1 MQLLVALMAL
11 LPSVVSAEEPVQL
24 AKWTFDTGYT
34 VEDNVYTPNSD
45 AYAESGS
52 KWFSAGAPVIVANES
67 VGSATDYTI
76 SGNSSRTWALCN
88 GWNNQVFRI
97 VNDTEANDID
107 DLTDPTKHKNYYEVT
122 FPTTGYKNITLGMA
136 CAYGNNAAATLTAV
150 TSVDGGV
157 TWSAGETY
165 TTLGNWWLYKT
176 DTLNIPAPNKEK
188 VIVRLIFGNGLSSNW
203 NLEHLVINGEPATS
217 FAETYKV
224 STTVTPD
231 GAGYVTSTPSL
242 PEYEAGTE
250 VTLSA
255 NANLGYAFAG
265 WYNTDNELLSTDPS
279 YVVTVNGDVNV
290 VALYEDAPLPEGTAV
305 TLADWN
311 FENSTDISATYF
323 STAAPQIA
331 PDSQMGSADNYLLTA
346 SSEGSYWQLCTGYN
360 NKVLRI
366 VNSTA
371 NNITDYT
378 DASQH
383 NVYYEVQFPTKGY
396 KDVTLDF
403 AVAYGGN
410 AEAGIEAVVST
421 DGGETWADAGTFT
434 TMGNWWLYKN
444 NKVTI
449 SANNKEKVI
458 VRLIAANEL
467 ASNWNLDYVKVNAV
481 VAAAPVSVS
490 DKNFTLK
497 WPLGQ
502 GTSDATAAVASKD
515 GVFSVAEM
523 SIGTLNVSTARSAG
537 ASKQTL
543 YKPTNNNSA
552 VNNDDALTF
561 VVKPKKGITF
571 QLDSLSF
578 EASRWGTGG
587 GKIDVEVETASGVV
601 TLASGI
607 LPDYGNGGL
616 FSALKYDVD
625 DVTVDSEGL
634 TVRIKVY
641 SLASTKEYGFGNI
654 VLYGDAEGTV
664 EPVPSYTLQVTSG
677 MSGAGKISTNPAG
690 AEFDEG
696 TLITAS
702 ATENFGYHFQ
712 GWADE
717 AGEIVSTDKTYSFEI
732 SENTSLTAQYVKAN
746 VYALNLTRSE
756 GVAENLVL
764 YQPVG
769 NYVDGIHYYEEGT
782 DVVLTAV
789 NNRIMTFTG
798 WDGDATGT
806 SQTCEVKMTGEKNV
820 TANFSAADYIVGWD
834 LYYDQPAKDRAADYK
849 ADSENAGMLSLRKA
863 DGTTNGWLTRGI
875 SNGFENGKSAARI
888 WKFLSEEWYWEI
900 SFSSKGYENLVI
912 SSCLGD
918 DYNTYSENNVEYS
931 IDGTNFTKIGTFNL
945 TARAWDGPREF
956 ALPED
961 ANDQDRVWIRWMP
974 NRESDLVGVTSDYDG
989 TSIAE
994 IFVLADQKEGAVKT
1008 PVLVSSTPA
1017 EGSTDASANGS
1028 IILNFDAK
1036 VKAGT
1041 GNAILN
1047 GEEIAPV
1054 IAGKSAVFKYAG
1066 LDYATQY
1073 TFQMPKGV
1081 LVSRSGEE
1089 LEEVSITFTTMERQQ
1104 PEKRV
1109 FDAIVA
1115 QDGSGDYTT
1124 VQDAIDAA
1132 PAGRGKP
1139 WLIFI
1144 KNGQYKEHVDVPATK
1159 PYLHFI
1165 GQSRDGV
1172 VIKDDRLSGGDN
1184 AVHVSI
1190 GATVVVNADNTFF
1203 ESLTMENIYGHEK
1216 QDGPQALALN
1226 TGGDRICL
1234 NNVAL
1239 LSYQDTWITT
1249 STQKNRHYIKNS
1261 LIEGAVDFIYN
1272 GGDVYLD
1279 GDTLDINRP
1288 SGGFIV
1294 APNHTADTK
1303 WGYVFQNNVIR
1314 PHAGV
1319 NVTDVWL
1326 GRPWHNAPK
1335 TVFINTQTFVNIPAK
1350 GWYNTMGGLPALW
1363 ADYNTVDANGNP
1375 VDLSQ
1380 REDTYYYTQYYK
1392 MVDGE
1397 KVIATSRPE
1406 DSDMPNWTEEKVY
1419 GTAKNYLT
1427 DEEAAQY
1434 TIKNVMGGDDNWQ
1447 PDLLCEA
1454 TEAPAPVFND
1464 NTISWDEVPYAICYV
1479 VTRGDEVVAITT
1491 ETSVDVNAVVS
1502 AKGSAALGANDS
1514 EEPYKVQSVNEQ
1526 GGLSKFGIAT
1536 DATAL
1541 NAVSAAKGAKSNVYY
1556 NIAGQRVNS
1565 SFKGMVISDGKKYMK

>member
-1 MQLLVALMAL
+1 MQQKTLLMQLLVALMAL
-11 LPSVVSAEEPVQL
+11 LPSAVSADDAVQL

-34 VEDNVYTPNSD
+34 VEANVYTPNSD
-45 AYAESGS
+45 DWAAIG
-52 KWFSAGAPVIVANES
+52 WNGFGTLPTILPNECE
-67 VGSATDYTI
+67 GTQTDYYVSAKGTRFWGI
-76 SGNSSRTWALCN
+76 Q
-88 GWNNQVFRI
+88 NN
-97 VNDTEANDID
+97 
-107 DLTDPTKHKNYYEVT
+107 
-122 FPTTGYKNITLGMA
+122 
-136 CAYGNNAAATLTAV
+136 
-150 TSVDGGV
+150 
-157 TWSAGETY
+157 
-165 TTLGNWWLYKT
+165 
-176 DTLNIPAPNKEK
+176 
-188 VIVRLIFGNGLSSNW
+188 
-203 NLEHLVINGEPATS
+203 
-217 FAETYKV
+217 
-224 STTVTPD
+224 
-231 GAGYVTSTPSL
+231 
-242 PEYEAGTE
+242 
-250 VTLSA
+250 
-255 NANLGYAFAG
+255 
-265 WYNTDNELLSTDPS
+265 
-279 YVVTVNGDVNV
+279 NGDRILS
-290 VALYEDAPLPEGTAV
+290 LYQDMDP
-305 TLADWN
+305 
-311 FENSTDISATYF
+311 
-323 STAAPQIA
+323 
-331 PDSQMGSADNYLLTA
+331 
-346 SSEGSYWQLCTGYN
+346 
-360 NKVLRI
+360 
-366 VNSTA
+366 
-371 NNITDYT
+371 NNISDYT
-378 DASQH
+378 DATQH
-383 NVYYEVQFPTKGY
+383 NQYFEVGFPTKGY
-396 KDVTLDF
+396 KNVHFIFSYTCGDNKVRAL
-403 AVAYGGN
+403 
-410 AEAGIEAVVST
+410 EAVVST
-421 DGGETWADAGTFT
+421 DGGQTWSDAGAYESGT
-434 TMGNWWLYKN
+434 NWWIYKTN
-444 NKVTI
+444 DMAL
-449 SANNKEKVI
+449 SANDKDQVI
-458 VRLIAANEL
+458 VRLIAPNDETAQWRMNDISITAEKAEGPVAVNEKGVTATWEL
-467 ASNWNLDYVKVNAV
+467 KSTTVETNATTSV
-481 VAAAPVSVS
+481 DGLFSVAALSWGEKIEPMGLRTDGDITRQQFQPTETAQAGDDNAAIV
-490 DKNFTLK
+490 FTLK
-497 WPLGQ
+497 PKKSLSFAPKSLSFNASRV
-502 GTSDATAAVASKD
+502 GTNGGKFDVVVISGNEELK
-515 GVFSVAEM
+515 VAEGVTPQLAKESPFVSNHTFDLSGM
-523 SIGTLNVSTARSAG
+523 SAT
-537 ASKQTL
+537 
-543 YKPTNNNSA
+543 
-552 VNNDDALTF
+552 DDALT
-561 VVKPKKGITF
+561 VKI
-571 QLDSLSF
+571 
-578 EASRWGTGG
+578 
-587 GKIDVEVETASGVV
+587 
-601 TLASGI
+601 
-607 LPDYGNGGL
+607 Y
-616 FSALKYDVD
+616 
-625 DVTVDSEGL
+625 
-634 TVRIKVY
+634 VY
-641 SLASTKEYGFGNI
+641 SLANNKQYAFSDVVIT
-654 VLYGDAEGTV
+654 GDVEGTL
-664 EPVPSYTLQVTSG
+664 EPVPTYTLSVTSAV
-677 MSGAGKISTNPAG
+677 SGAGKVSTTPAG

-696 TLITAS
+696 TIITAS

-712 GWADE
+712 GWANE
-717 AGEIVSTDKTYSFEI
+717 VGEIVSTDKNYTFEI

-756 GVAENLVL
+756 GVAENLVQ

-863 DGTTNGWLTRGI
+863 DGTTNGWLTRGS
-875 SNGFENGKSAARI
+875 SNGQENGKYAARI
-888 WKFLSEEWYWEI
+888 WKFLSEEWYFEI

-931 IDGTNFTKIGTFNL
+931 IDGTNFTKIGTFNPP
-945 TARAWDGPREF
+945 ARAWDGPKEF

-974 NRESDLVGVTSDYDG
+974 NRESDLIGVTSDYDG

-1041 GNAILN
+1041 AKAILN
-1047 GEEIAPV
+1047 GEEITPV

-1089 LEEVSITFTTMERQQ
+1089 VEAVSITFTTMERQQ

-1159 PYLHFI
+1159 PYLHLI

-1184 AVHVSI
+1184 AVHVSV
-1190 GATVVVNADNTFF
+1190 GATVVVNASNTFF

-1216 QDGPQALALN
+1216 QNGPQALALN
-1226 TGGDRICL
+1226 TGGDRIAL

-1249 STQKNRHYIKNS
+1249 STSNNRHYIKNS

-1272 GGDVYLD
+1272 SGNVYLD
-1279 GDTLDINRP
+1279 GDTLEINRP
-1288 SGGFIV
+1288 SGGYIV
-1294 APNHTADTK
+1294 APSHGADVK
-1303 WGYVFQNNVIR
+1303 WGYVFQNNVLR
-1314 PHAGV
+1314 AHPGV
-1319 NVTDVWL
+1319 NVTDIWL
-1326 GRPWHNAPK
+1326 GRPWHNQPK
-1335 TVFINTQTFVNIPAK
+1335 TVFINLQTFINIPAK
-1350 GWYNTMGGLPALW
+1350 GWYETMGGLPVLW

-1397 KVIATSRPE
+1397 KVIATSRP
-1406 DSDMPNWTEEKVY
+1406 DASDMPNWTEEKVY

-1491 ETSVDVNAVVS
+1491 ETSVDVNAVVC

-1541 NAVSAAKGAKSNVYY
+1541 NAVSAAKGAKSDVYY

>member
-34 VEDNVYTPNSD
+34 VADNVYTPNSD
-45 AYAESGS
+45 DWAAIG
-52 KWFSAGAPVIVANES
+52 WNGFGTLPTILPNEYE
-67 VGSATDYTI
+67 GTQTDYYVSAKGTRFWGI
-76 SGNSSRTWALCN
+76 Q
-88 GWNNQVFRI
+88 NN
-97 VNDTEANDID
+97 
-107 DLTDPTKHKNYYEVT
+107 
-122 FPTTGYKNITLGMA
+122 
-136 CAYGNNAAATLTAV
+136 
-150 TSVDGGV
+150 
-157 TWSAGETY
+157 
-165 TTLGNWWLYKT
+165 
-176 DTLNIPAPNKEK
+176 
-188 VIVRLIFGNGLSSNW
+188 
-203 NLEHLVINGEPATS
+203 
-217 FAETYKV
+217 
-224 STTVTPD
+224 
-231 GAGYVTSTPSL
+231 
-242 PEYEAGTE
+242 
-250 VTLSA
+250 
-255 NANLGYAFAG
+255 
-265 WYNTDNELLSTDPS
+265 
-279 YVVTVNGDVNV
+279 NGDRILS
-290 VALYEDAPLPEGTAV
+290 LYQDMDP
-305 TLADWN
+305 
-311 FENSTDISATYF
+311 
-323 STAAPQIA
+323 
-331 PDSQMGSADNYLLTA
+331 
-346 SSEGSYWQLCTGYN
+346 
-360 NKVLRI
+360 
-366 VNSTA
+366 
-371 NNITDYT
+371 NNISDYT
-378 DASQH
+378 DATQH
-383 NVYYEVQFPTKGY
+383 NQYFEIGFPTKGY
-396 KDVTLDF
+396 KNVHFTFSFTCGDNKERAL
-403 AVAYGGN
+403 
-410 AEAGIEAVVST
+410 EAVVST
-421 DGGETWADAGTFT
+421 DGGRTWSDAGAYS
-434 TMGNWWLYKN
+434 GAANWWIYKTN
-444 NKVTI
+444 DVTL
-449 SANNKEKVI
+449 SANDKDQVI
-458 VRLIAANEL
+458 VRLIAPNDETAQ
-467 ASNWNLDYVKVNAV
+467 WRVNDISITADK
-481 VAAAPVSVS
+481 AAAPISVS

-607 LPDYGNGGL
+607 LPDYGNSGL
-616 FSALKYDVD
+616 FSTLKYDVD
-625 DVTVDSEGL
+625 DVTVGNEGL

-664 EPVPSYTLQVTSG
+664 EAVPSYTLQVTSG

-732 SENTSLTAQYVKAN
+732 SENTSLTAQYTKAN

-820 TANFSAADYIVGWD
+820 TANFSATDYIVGWD

-1089 LEEVSITFTTMERQQ
+1089 LEGVNITFTTMERQQ

-1109 FDAIVA
+1109 YDAIVA

-1132 PAGRGKP
+1132 PEGRGKP

-1144 KNGQYKEHVDVPATK
+1144 KNGQYKEHVDIPVKKT
-1159 PYLHFI
+1159 YLHLI

-1172 VIKDDRLSGGDN
+1172 VIKDDRLCGGDN
-1184 AVHVSI
+1184 AVHVSV
-1190 GATVVVNADNTFF
+1190 GATVVVNASNTFI

-1216 QDGPQALALN
+1216 QNGPQALALN
-1226 TGGDRICL
+1226 TGGDRIAL

-1249 STQKNRHYIKNS
+1249 STSNNRHYIKNS

-1272 GGDVYLD
+1272 SGNVYLD
-1279 GDTLDINRP
+1279 GDTLEINRP
-1288 SGGFIV
+1288 SGGYIV
-1294 APNHTADTK
+1294 APSHGADVK
-1303 WGYVFQNNVIR
+1303 WGYVFQNNVLR
-1314 PHAGV
+1314 AHPGV
-1319 NVTDVWL
+1319 NVTDIWL
-1326 GRPWHNAPK
+1326 GRPWHNQPK
-1335 TVFINTQTFVNIPAK
+1335 TVFINLQTFINIPAK
-1350 GWYNTMGGLPALW
+1350 GWYNTMGGLPVLW

-1397 KVIATSRPE
+1397 KVIATSRP
-1406 DSDMPNWTEEKVY
+1406 DASDMPNWTEEKVY

-1565 SFKGMVISDGKKYMK
+1565 SFKGMVISDGKKYVK

>member
-1 MQLLVALMAL
+1 MQTKSYLTRLLVALMTL
-11 LPSVVSAEEPVQL
+11 LPLAVSADETVQL

-34 VEDNVYTPNSD
+34 VADNVYTPNSD
-45 AYAESGS
+45 DWAAIG
-52 KWFSAGAPVIVANES
+52 WNGFGTLPTILPNEYE
-67 VGSATDYTI
+67 GTQTDYYVSAKGTRFWGI
-76 SGNSSRTWALCN
+76 Q
-88 GWNNQVFRI
+88 NN
-97 VNDTEANDID
+97 
-107 DLTDPTKHKNYYEVT
+107 
-122 FPTTGYKNITLGMA
+122 
-136 CAYGNNAAATLTAV
+136 
-150 TSVDGGV
+150 
-157 TWSAGETY
+157 
-165 TTLGNWWLYKT
+165 
-176 DTLNIPAPNKEK
+176 
-188 VIVRLIFGNGLSSNW
+188 
-203 NLEHLVINGEPATS
+203 
-217 FAETYKV
+217 
-224 STTVTPD
+224 
-231 GAGYVTSTPSL
+231 
-242 PEYEAGTE
+242 
-250 VTLSA
+250 
-255 NANLGYAFAG
+255 
-265 WYNTDNELLSTDPS
+265 
-279 YVVTVNGDVNV
+279 NGDRILS
-290 VALYEDAPLPEGTAV
+290 LYQDMDP
-305 TLADWN
+305 
-311 FENSTDISATYF
+311 
-323 STAAPQIA
+323 
-331 PDSQMGSADNYLLTA
+331 
-346 SSEGSYWQLCTGYN
+346 
-360 NKVLRI
+360 
-366 VNSTA
+366 
-371 NNITDYT
+371 NNISDYT
-378 DASQH
+378 DATQH
-383 NVYYEVQFPTKGY
+383 NQYFEIGFPTKGY
-396 KDVTLDF
+396 KNVHFTFSFTCGDNKERAL
-403 AVAYGGN
+403 
-410 AEAGIEAVVST
+410 EAVVST
-421 DGGETWADAGTFT
+421 DGGRTWSDAGAYS
-434 TMGNWWLYKN
+434 GAANWWIYKTN
-444 NKVTI
+444 DVTL
-449 SANNKEKVI
+449 SANDKDQVI
-458 VRLIAANEL
+458 VRLIAPNDETAQ
-467 ASNWNLDYVKVNAV
+467 WRVNDISITADK
-481 VAAAPVSVS
+481 AAAPISVS

-523 SIGTLNVSTARSAG
+523 SIGTLNVSAARSAG

-543 YKPTNNNSA
+543 YKPANHNSA

-625 DVTVDSEGL
+625 DVTVGNEGL

-756 GVAENLVL
+756 GVAENLVQ

-849 ADSENAGMLSLRKA
+849 ADTENSGMLSLRKA

-888 WKFLSEEWYWEI
+888 WKLLSEEWYWEI

-1041 GNAILN
+1041 GNAFLN

-1073 TFQMPKGV
+1073 TFWMPMGV
-1081 LVSRSGEE
+1081 LESRSGEE
-1089 LEEVSITFTTMERQQ
+1089 LEEVSITFTTMERKQ

-1216 QDGPQALALN
+1216 QEGPQALALN
-1226 TGGDRICL
+1226 TSGDRICL

-1279 GDTLDINRP
+1279 GDTLEINRP

-1326 GRPWHNAPK
+1326 GRPWHNTPK

-1350 GWYNTMGGLPALW
+1350 GWYNTMGGLPVLW

-1375 VDLSQ
+1375 VALSQ
-1380 REDTYYYTQYYK
+1380 RESYYYYINSSTG
-1392 MVDGE
+1392 D
-1397 KVIATSRPE
+1397 KVEAF
-1406 DSDMPNWTEEKVY
+1406 NV
-1419 GTAKNYLT
+1419 KNKLT

-1541 NAVSAAKGAKSNVYY
+1541 NAVSAAKGAKSDVYY

-1565 SFKGMVISDGKKYMK
+1565 SYKGMVISDGKKYMK

>member
-1 MQLLVALMAL
+1 MQQKTLLMQLLVALMAL

-34 VEDNVYTPNSD
+34 VEANVYTPNSD
-45 AYAESGS
+45 DWAAIG
-52 KWFSAGAPVIVANES
+52 WNGFGTLPTILPNECE
-67 VGSATDYTI
+67 GTQTDYYVSAKGTRFWGI
-76 SGNSSRTWALCN
+76 Q
-88 GWNNQVFRI
+88 NN
-97 VNDTEANDID
+97 
-107 DLTDPTKHKNYYEVT
+107 
-122 FPTTGYKNITLGMA
+122 
-136 CAYGNNAAATLTAV
+136 
-150 TSVDGGV
+150 
-157 TWSAGETY
+157 
-165 TTLGNWWLYKT
+165 
-176 DTLNIPAPNKEK
+176 
-188 VIVRLIFGNGLSSNW
+188 
-203 NLEHLVINGEPATS
+203 
-217 FAETYKV
+217 
-224 STTVTPD
+224 
-231 GAGYVTSTPSL
+231 
-242 PEYEAGTE
+242 
-250 VTLSA
+250 
-255 NANLGYAFAG
+255 
-265 WYNTDNELLSTDPS
+265 
-279 YVVTVNGDVNV
+279 NGDRILS
-290 VALYEDAPLPEGTAV
+290 LYQDMDP
-305 TLADWN
+305 
-311 FENSTDISATYF
+311 
-323 STAAPQIA
+323 
-331 PDSQMGSADNYLLTA
+331 
-346 SSEGSYWQLCTGYN
+346 
-360 NKVLRI
+360 
-366 VNSTA
+366 
-371 NNITDYT
+371 NNISDYT
-378 DASQH
+378 DATQH
-383 NVYYEVQFPTKGY
+383 NQYFEVGFPTKGY
-396 KDVTLDF
+396 KNVHFIFSYTCGDNKVRAL
-403 AVAYGGN
+403 
-410 AEAGIEAVVST
+410 EAVVST
-421 DGGETWADAGTFT
+421 DGGQTWSDAGAYESGT
-434 TMGNWWLYKN
+434 NWWIYKTN
-444 NKVTI
+444 DMAL
-449 SANNKEKVI
+449 SANDKDQVI
-458 VRLIAANEL
+458 VRLIAPNDETAQWRMNDISITAEKAEGPVAVNEKGVTATWEL
-467 ASNWNLDYVKVNAV
+467 KSTTVETNATTSV
-481 VAAAPVSVS
+481 DGLFSVAALSWGEKIEPMGLRTDGDITRQQFQPTETAQAGDDNAAIV
-490 DKNFTLK
+490 FTLK
-497 WPLGQ
+497 PKKSLSFAPKSLSFNASRV
-502 GTSDATAAVASKD
+502 GTNGGKFDVVVISGNEELK
-515 GVFSVAEM
+515 VAEGVTPQLAKESPFVSNHTFDLSGM
-523 SIGTLNVSTARSAG
+523 SAT
-537 ASKQTL
+537 
-543 YKPTNNNSA
+543 
-552 VNNDDALTF
+552 DDALT
-561 VVKPKKGITF
+561 VKI
-571 QLDSLSF
+571 
-578 EASRWGTGG
+578 
-587 GKIDVEVETASGVV
+587 
-601 TLASGI
+601 
-607 LPDYGNGGL
+607 Y
-616 FSALKYDVD
+616 
-625 DVTVDSEGL
+625 
-634 TVRIKVY
+634 VY
-641 SLASTKEYGFGNI
+641 SLANNKQYAFSDVVIT
-654 VLYGDAEGTV
+654 GDVEGTL
-664 EPVPSYTLQVTSG
+664 EPVPTYTLSVTSAV
-677 MSGAGKISTNPAG
+677 SGAGKVSTTPAG

-732 SENTSLTAQYVKAN
+732 SENTSLTAQYTKAN

-820 TANFSAADYIVGWD
+820 TANFSATDYIVGWD

-888 WKFLSEEWYWEI
+888 WKLLSEEWYWEI

-931 IDGTNFTKIGTFNL
+931 IDGTNFTKIGTFYP

-1089 LEEVSITFTTMERQQ
+1089 LEGVNITFTTMERQQ

-1132 PAGRGKP
+1132 PEGRGKP

-1144 KNGQYKEHVDVPATK
+1144 KNGQYKEHVDIPVKKT
-1159 PYLHFI
+1159 YLHLI

-1190 GATVVVNADNTFF
+1190 GATVVVNASNTFI

-1216 QDGPQALALN
+1216 QNGPQALALN
-1226 TGGDRICL
+1226 TGGDRIAL

-1249 STQKNRHYIKNS
+1249 STSNNRHYIKNS

-1272 GGDVYLD
+1272 SGNVYLD
-1279 GDTLDINRP
+1279 GDTLEINRP
-1288 SGGFIV
+1288 SGGYIV
-1294 APNHTADTK
+1294 APSHGADVK
-1303 WGYVFQNNVIR
+1303 WGYVFQNNVLR
-1314 PHAGV
+1314 AHPGV
-1319 NVTDVWL
+1319 NVTDIWL
-1326 GRPWHNAPK
+1326 GRPWHNQPK
-1335 TVFINTQTFVNIPAK
+1335 TVFINLQTFINIPAK
-1350 GWYNTMGGLPALW
+1350 GWYETMGGLPVLW

-1397 KVIATSRPE
+1397 KVIATSRP
-1406 DSDMPNWTEEKVY
+1406 DASDMPNWTEEKVY

-1491 ETSVDVNAVVS
+1491 ETSVDVNAVVC

-1565 SFKGMVISDGKKYMK
+1565 SYKGMVISDGKKYMK

>member
-1 MQLLVALMAL
+1 MQTKSYLTRLLLALMTL
-11 LPSVVSAEEPVQL
+11 LPLAVSADETVQL

-34 VEDNVYTPNSD
+34 VADNVYTPNSD
-45 AYAESGS
+45 DWAAIG
-52 KWFSAGAPVIVANES
+52 WNGFGTLPTILPNEYE
-67 VGSATDYTI
+67 GTQTDYY
-76 SGNSSRTWALCN
+76 
-88 GWNNQVFRI
+88 V
-97 VNDTEANDID
+97 
-107 DLTDPTKHKNYYEVT
+107 
-122 FPTTGYKNITLGMA
+122 
-136 CAYGNNAAATLTAV
+136 
-150 TSVDGGV
+150 
-157 TWSAGETY
+157 SA
-165 TTLGNWWLYKT
+165 K
-176 DTLNIPAPNKEK
+176 
-188 VIVRLIFGNGLSSNW
+188 
-203 NLEHLVINGEPATS
+203 
-217 FAETYKV
+217 
-224 STTVTPD
+224 
-231 GAGYVTSTPSL
+231 
-242 PEYEAGTE
+242 GTRFW
-250 VTLSA
+250 
-255 NANLGYAFAG
+255 GIQ
-265 WYNTDNELLSTDPS
+265 DN
-279 YVVTVNGDVNV
+279 NGDRILS
-290 VALYEDAPLPEGTAV
+290 LYQDMDP
-305 TLADWN
+305 
-311 FENSTDISATYF
+311 
-323 STAAPQIA
+323 
-331 PDSQMGSADNYLLTA
+331 
-346 SSEGSYWQLCTGYN
+346 
-360 NKVLRI
+360 
-366 VNSTA
+366 
-371 NNITDYT
+371 NNISDYT
-378 DASQH
+378 DATQH
-383 NVYYEVQFPTKGY
+383 NQYFEIGFPTKGY
-396 KDVTLDF
+396 KNVHFTFSFTCGDNKERAL
-403 AVAYGGN
+403 
-410 AEAGIEAVVST
+410 EAVVST
-421 DGGETWADAGTFT
+421 DGGRTWSDAGAYS
-434 TMGNWWLYKN
+434 GAANWWIYKTN
-444 NKVTI
+444 DVTL
-449 SANNKEKVI
+449 SANDKDQGV
-458 VRLIAANEL
+458 VRLIAPNDETAQWRVNDISITAEKAEGPVTVSKTGFTATWELKSATMETNAATSAEGLFSLANLSLGDKITAAGLRTDGTVIRQQFQPTEQ
-467 ASNWNLDYVKVNAV
+467 
-481 VAAAPVSVS
+481 AAAGDDNATIV
-490 DKNFTLK
+490 FTLK
-497 WPLGQ
+497 PKK
-502 GTSDATAAVASKD
+502 T
-515 GVFSVAEM
+515 
-523 SIGTLNVSTARSAG
+523 
-537 ASKQTL
+537 
-543 YKPTNNNSA
+543 
-552 VNNDDALTF
+552 LTF
-561 VVKPKKGITF
+561 TPK
-571 QLDSLSF
+571 SLSF
-578 EASRWGTGG
+578 NASRVGTNGG
-587 GKIDVEVETASGVV
+587 AFDVVVTSNGESKKIASGV
-601 TLASGI
+601 TPQLAKEDPYISNHTFNLSDIPATDDIFTVKIYIYNLANNKQYAFSDVVISG
-607 LPDYGNGGL
+607 
-616 FSALKYDVD
+616 DV
-625 DVTVDSEGL
+625 
-634 TVRIKVY
+634 
-641 SLASTKEYGFGNI
+641 
-654 VLYGDAEGTV
+654 EGTI
-664 EPVPSYTLQVTSG
+664 EPTPVYTLSVGSNMT
-677 MSGAGKISTNPAG
+677 GAGKVSTNPAG

-696 TLITAS
+696 TIITAS

-712 GWADE
+712 SWTDE
-717 AGEIVSTDKTYSFEI
+717 TGEVVSTSKNYTFEI
-732 SENTSLTAQYVKAN
+732 AANTTLTAQYTKAN
-746 VYALNLTRSE
+746 VYALNLTRTE
-756 GVAENLVL
+756 GVAENLVQ
-764 YQPVG
+764 YQPEG

-806 SQTCEVKMTGEKNV
+806 AQKCEVKMTGERNV
-820 TANFSAADYIVGWD
+820 TANFSAVDYIVGWD

-863 DGTTNGWLTRGI
+863 DGTTNGWLTRGS
-875 SNGFENGKSAARI
+875 SNGQENGKYAARI
-888 WKFLSEEWYWEI
+888 WKFLSEEWYYEI

-912 SSCLGD
+912 SSCIGS

-931 IDGTNFTKIGTFNL
+931 IDGTNFTKIGTFDVP
-945 TARAWDGPREF
+945 ARAWDGPKEF
-956 ALPED
+956 ALPEA

-974 NRESDLVGVTSDYDG
+974 NRESDLVGVSSDYDG

-994 IFVLADQKEGAVKT
+994 IFVLADQKEGASQM
-1008 PVLVSSTPA
+1008 PALVSSTPA
-1017 EGSTDASANGS
+1017 DGATDASANGS
-1028 IILNFDAK
+1028 VILNFDAK

-1041 GNAILN
+1041 GVATLD
-1047 GEEIAPV
+1047 GEEITP
-1054 IAGKSAVFKYAG
+1054 IISGKSAVFKYSG
-1066 LDYATQY
+1066 LKYNTQY
-1073 TFQMPKGV
+1073 TFTMPKGV
-1081 LVSRSGEE
+1081 LTSRSGNDVD
-1089 LEEVSITFTTMERQQ
+1089 EVVITFTTMERTQ

-1109 FDAIVA
+1109 YDAIVA
-1115 QDGSGDYTT
+1115 QDGTGDYTT
-1124 VQDAIDAA
+1124 VQAAIDAA
-1132 PAGRGKP
+1132 PEGRGKP

-1216 QDGPQALALN
+1216 QNGPQALALN

-1279 GDTLDINRP
+1279 GDTLEINRP
-1288 SGGFIV
+1288 SGGYIV

-1303 WGYVFQNNVIR
+1303 WGYVFKNNVLR
-1314 PHAGV
+1314 AHPGV
-1319 NVTDVWL
+1319 NVTDIWL
-1326 GRPWHNAPK
+1326 GRPWHNQPK
-1335 TVFINTQTFVNIPAK
+1335 TVFINLQTFINIPAK
-1350 GWYNTMGGLPALW
+1350 GWYETMGGLPSLW

-1406 DSDMPNWTEEKVY
+1406 ASDMPNWTEEKVY

-1491 ETSVDVNAVVS
+1491 ETSVDVNAVVC

-1541 NAVSAAKGAKSNVYY
+1541 NAVSAAKSAKSNVYY

>member
-1 MQLLVALMAL
+1 MQTKSYLTRLLVALMTL
-11 LPSVVSAEEPVQL
+11 LPLAVSADETVQL

-34 VEDNVYTPNSD
+34 VADNVYTPNSD
-45 AYAESGS
+45 DWAAIG
-52 KWFSAGAPVIVANES
+52 WNGFGTLPTILPNEYE
-67 VGSATDYTI
+67 GTQTDYY
-76 SGNSSRTWALCN
+76 
-88 GWNNQVFRI
+88 V
-97 VNDTEANDID
+97 
-107 DLTDPTKHKNYYEVT
+107 
-122 FPTTGYKNITLGMA
+122 
-136 CAYGNNAAATLTAV
+136 
-150 TSVDGGV
+150 
-157 TWSAGETY
+157 SA
-165 TTLGNWWLYKT
+165 K
-176 DTLNIPAPNKEK
+176 
-188 VIVRLIFGNGLSSNW
+188 
-203 NLEHLVINGEPATS
+203 
-217 FAETYKV
+217 
-224 STTVTPD
+224 
-231 GAGYVTSTPSL
+231 
-242 PEYEAGTE
+242 GTRFW
-250 VTLSA
+250 
-255 NANLGYAFAG
+255 GIQ
-265 WYNTDNELLSTDPS
+265 DN
-279 YVVTVNGDVNV
+279 NGDRILS
-290 VALYEDAPLPEGTAV
+290 LYQDMDP
-305 TLADWN
+305 
-311 FENSTDISATYF
+311 
-323 STAAPQIA
+323 
-331 PDSQMGSADNYLLTA
+331 
-346 SSEGSYWQLCTGYN
+346 
-360 NKVLRI
+360 
-366 VNSTA
+366 
-371 NNITDYT
+371 NNISDYT
-378 DASQH
+378 DATQH
-383 NVYYEVQFPTKGY
+383 NQYFEIVFPTKGY
-396 KDVTLDF
+396 KNVHFTFSFTCGDNKERAL
-403 AVAYGGN
+403 
-410 AEAGIEAVVST
+410 EAVVST
-421 DGGETWADAGTFT
+421 DGGRTWSDAGAYS
-434 TMGNWWLYKN
+434 GAANWWIYKTN
-444 NKVTI
+444 DVTL
-449 SANNKEKVI
+449 SANDKDQVI
-458 VRLIAANEL
+458 VRLIAPNDETAQWRVNDISITAEKAEGPVAVSKTGFTATWELKSATMETNAATSAEGLFSVANLSLGDKITAAGLRTDGTVIRQQFQPTEQ
-467 ASNWNLDYVKVNAV
+467 
-481 VAAAPVSVS
+481 AAAGDDNATIV
-490 DKNFTLK
+490 FTLK
-497 WPLGQ
+497 PKK
-502 GTSDATAAVASKD
+502 T
-515 GVFSVAEM
+515 
-523 SIGTLNVSTARSAG
+523 
-537 ASKQTL
+537 
-543 YKPTNNNSA
+543 
-552 VNNDDALTF
+552 LTF
-561 VVKPKKGITF
+561 TPK
-571 QLDSLSF
+571 SLSF
-578 EASRWGTGG
+578 NASRVGTNGG
-587 GKIDVEVETASGVV
+587 AFDVVVTSNGESKKIASGV
-601 TLASGI
+601 TPQLAKEDPYISNHTFNLSDIPATDDIFTVKIYIYNLANNKQYAFSDVVISG
-607 LPDYGNGGL
+607 
-616 FSALKYDVD
+616 DV
-625 DVTVDSEGL
+625 
-634 TVRIKVY
+634 
-641 SLASTKEYGFGNI
+641 
-654 VLYGDAEGTV
+654 EGTI
-664 EPVPSYTLQVTSG
+664 EPTPVYTLSVGSNMT
-677 MSGAGKISTNPAG
+677 GAGKVSTNPAG

-696 TLITAS
+696 TIITAS

-712 GWADE
+712 SWTDE
-717 AGEIVSTDKTYSFEI
+717 TGEVVSTSKNYTFEI
-732 SENTSLTAQYVKAN
+732 AANTTLTAQYTKAN
-746 VYALNLTRSE
+746 VYALNLTRTE
-756 GVAENLVL
+756 GVAENLVQ
-764 YQPVG
+764 YQPEG

-806 SQTCEVKMTGEKNV
+806 AQKCEVKMTGERNV
-820 TANFSAADYIVGWD
+820 TANFSAVDYIVGWD

-863 DGTTNGWLTRGI
+863 DGTTNGWLTRGS
-875 SNGFENGKSAARI
+875 SNGQENGKYAARI
-888 WKFLSEEWYWEI
+888 WKFLSEEWYYEI

-912 SSCLGD
+912 SSCIGS

-931 IDGTNFTKIGTFNL
+931 IDGTNFTKIGTFDVP
-945 TARAWDGPREF
+945 ARAWDGPKEF
-956 ALPED
+956 ALPEA

-974 NRESDLVGVTSDYDG
+974 NRESDLVGVSSDYDG

-994 IFVLADQKEGAVKT
+994 IFVLADQKEGASQM
-1008 PVLVSSTPA
+1008 PALVSSTPA
-1017 EGSTDASANGS
+1017 DGATDASANGS
-1028 IILNFDAK
+1028 VILNFDAK

-1041 GNAILN
+1041 GVATLD
-1047 GEEIAPV
+1047 GEEITP
-1054 IAGKSAVFKYAG
+1054 IISGKSAVFKYSG
-1066 LDYATQY
+1066 LKYNTQY
-1073 TFQMPKGV
+1073 TFTMPKGV
-1081 LVSRSGEE
+1081 LTSRSGNDVD
-1089 LEEVSITFTTMERQQ
+1089 EVVITFTTMERTQ

-1109 FDAIVA
+1109 YDAIVA
-1115 QDGSGDYTT
+1115 QDGTGDYTT
-1124 VQDAIDAA
+1124 VQAAIDAA
-1132 PAGRGKP
+1132 PEGRGKP

-1216 QDGPQALALN
+1216 QNGPQALALN

-1279 GDTLDINRP
+1279 GDTLEINRP
-1288 SGGFIV
+1288 SGGYIV

-1303 WGYVFQNNVIR
+1303 WGYVFKNNVLR
-1314 PHAGV
+1314 AHPGV
-1319 NVTDVWL
+1319 NVTDIWL
-1326 GRPWHNAPK
+1326 GRPWHNQPK
-1335 TVFINTQTFVNIPAK
+1335 TVFINLQTFINIPAK
-1350 GWYNTMGGLPALW
+1350 GWYETMGGLPSLW

-1406 DSDMPNWTEEKVY
+1406 ASDMPNWTEEKVY

-1491 ETSVDVNAVVS
+1491 ETSVDVSAVVC

-1541 NAVSAAKGAKSNVYY
+1541 NAVSAAKSAKSNVYY

>member
-11 LPSVVSAEEPVQL
+11 LPSAVSADDAVQL

-34 VEDNVYTPNSD
+34 VEANVYTPNSD
-45 AYAESGS
+45 DWAAIG
-52 KWFSAGAPVIVANES
+52 WNGFGTLPTILPNECE
-67 VGSATDYTI
+67 GTQTDYYVSAKGTRFWGI
-76 SGNSSRTWALCN
+76 Q
-88 GWNNQVFRI
+88 NN
-97 VNDTEANDID
+97 
-107 DLTDPTKHKNYYEVT
+107 
-122 FPTTGYKNITLGMA
+122 
-136 CAYGNNAAATLTAV
+136 
-150 TSVDGGV
+150 
-157 TWSAGETY
+157 
-165 TTLGNWWLYKT
+165 
-176 DTLNIPAPNKEK
+176 
-188 VIVRLIFGNGLSSNW
+188 
-203 NLEHLVINGEPATS
+203 
-217 FAETYKV
+217 
-224 STTVTPD
+224 
-231 GAGYVTSTPSL
+231 
-242 PEYEAGTE
+242 
-250 VTLSA
+250 
-255 NANLGYAFAG
+255 
-265 WYNTDNELLSTDPS
+265 
-279 YVVTVNGDVNV
+279 NGDRILS
-290 VALYEDAPLPEGTAV
+290 LYQDMDP
-305 TLADWN
+305 
-311 FENSTDISATYF
+311 
-323 STAAPQIA
+323 
-331 PDSQMGSADNYLLTA
+331 
-346 SSEGSYWQLCTGYN
+346 
-360 NKVLRI
+360 
-366 VNSTA
+366 
-371 NNITDYT
+371 NNISDYT
-378 DASQH
+378 DATQH
-383 NVYYEVQFPTKGY
+383 NQYFEVGFPTKGY
-396 KDVTLDF
+396 KNVHFIFSYTCGDNKVRAL
-403 AVAYGGN
+403 
-410 AEAGIEAVVST
+410 EAVVST
-421 DGGETWADAGTFT
+421 DGGQTWSDAGAYESGT
-434 TMGNWWLYKN
+434 NWWIYKTN
-444 NKVTI
+444 DMAL
-449 SANNKEKVI
+449 SANDKDQVI
-458 VRLIAANEL
+458 VRLIAPNDETAQWRMNDISITAEKAEGPVAVNEKGVTATWEL
-467 ASNWNLDYVKVNAV
+467 KSTTVETNATTSV
-481 VAAAPVSVS
+481 DGLFSVAALSWGEKIEPMGLRTDGDITRQQFQPTETAQAGDDNAAIV
-490 DKNFTLK
+490 FTLK
-497 WPLGQ
+497 PKKSLSFAPKSLSFNASRV
-502 GTSDATAAVASKD
+502 GTNGGKFDVVVISGNEELK
-515 GVFSVAEM
+515 VAEGVTPQLAKESPFISNHTFDLSGM
-523 SIGTLNVSTARSAG
+523 SAT
-537 ASKQTL
+537 
-543 YKPTNNNSA
+543 
-552 VNNDDALTF
+552 DDALT
-561 VVKPKKGITF
+561 VKI
-571 QLDSLSF
+571 
-578 EASRWGTGG
+578 
-587 GKIDVEVETASGVV
+587 
-601 TLASGI
+601 
-607 LPDYGNGGL
+607 Y
-616 FSALKYDVD
+616 
-625 DVTVDSEGL
+625 
-634 TVRIKVY
+634 VY
-641 SLASTKEYGFGNI
+641 SLANNKQYAFSDVVIT
-654 VLYGDAEGTV
+654 GDVEGTL
-664 EPVPSYTLQVTSG
+664 EPVPTYTLSVTSAV
-677 MSGAGKISTNPAG
+677 SGAGKVSTTPAG

-696 TLITAS
+696 TIITAS

-712 GWADE
+712 GWANE
-717 AGEIVSTDKTYSFEI
+717 VGEIVSTDKNYTFEI

-756 GVAENLVL
+756 GVAENLVQ

-820 TANFSAADYIVGWD
+820 TANFSAVDYIVGWD

-863 DGTTNGWLTRGI
+863 DGTTNGWLTRGS
-875 SNGFENGKSAARI
+875 SNGQENGKYAARI
-888 WKFLSEEWYWEI
+888 WKFLSEEWYFEI

-931 IDGTNFTKIGTFNL
+931 IDGTNFTKIGTFNPP
-945 TARAWDGPREF
+945 ARAWDGPKEF

-1008 PVLVSSTPA
+1008 PILVSSTPA

-1089 LEEVSITFTTMERQQ
+1089 LEGVNITFTTMERQQ

-1184 AVHVSI
+1184 AVHVSV
-1190 GATVVVNADNTFF
+1190 GATVVVNASNTFF

-1216 QDGPQALALN
+1216 QNGPQALALN
-1226 TGGDRICL
+1226 TGGDRIAL

-1249 STQKNRHYIKNS
+1249 STSNNRHYIKNS

-1272 GGDVYLD
+1272 SGNVYLD
-1279 GDTLDINRP
+1279 GDTLEINRP
-1288 SGGFIV
+1288 SGGYIV
-1294 APNHTADTK
+1294 APSHGADVK
-1303 WGYVFQNNVIR
+1303 WGYVFQNNVLR
-1314 PHAGV
+1314 AHPGV
-1319 NVTDVWL
+1319 NVTDIWL
-1326 GRPWHNAPK
+1326 GRPWHNQPK
-1335 TVFINTQTFVNIPAK
+1335 TVFINLQTFINIPAK
-1350 GWYNTMGGLPALW
+1350 GWYETMGGLPVLW

-1380 REDTYYYTQYYK
+1380 RESYYYY
-1392 MVDGE
+1392 VDSSTGD
-1397 KVIATSRPE
+1397 KVEAF
-1406 DSDMPNWTEEKVY
+1406 NV
-1419 GTAKNYLT
+1419 KNYLT

-1464 NTISWDEVPYAICYV
+1464 NTISWEEVPYAICYV

>member
-1 MQLLVALMAL
+1 MQTKSYLTRLLVALMTL
-11 LPSVVSAEEPVQL
+11 LPLAVSADETVQL

-34 VEDNVYTPNSD
+34 VADNVYTPNSD
-45 AYAESGS
+45 DWAAIG
-52 KWFSAGAPVIVANES
+52 WNGFGTLPTILPNECE
-67 VGSATDYTI
+67 GTQTDYYVSAKGTRFWGI
-76 SGNSSRTWALCN
+76 Q
-88 GWNNQVFRI
+88 NN
-97 VNDTEANDID
+97 
-107 DLTDPTKHKNYYEVT
+107 
-122 FPTTGYKNITLGMA
+122 
-136 CAYGNNAAATLTAV
+136 
-150 TSVDGGV
+150 
-157 TWSAGETY
+157 
-165 TTLGNWWLYKT
+165 
-176 DTLNIPAPNKEK
+176 
-188 VIVRLIFGNGLSSNW
+188 
-203 NLEHLVINGEPATS
+203 
-217 FAETYKV
+217 
-224 STTVTPD
+224 
-231 GAGYVTSTPSL
+231 
-242 PEYEAGTE
+242 
-250 VTLSA
+250 
-255 NANLGYAFAG
+255 
-265 WYNTDNELLSTDPS
+265 
-279 YVVTVNGDVNV
+279 NGDRILS
-290 VALYEDAPLPEGTAV
+290 LYQDMDP
-305 TLADWN
+305 
-311 FENSTDISATYF
+311 
-323 STAAPQIA
+323 
-331 PDSQMGSADNYLLTA
+331 
-346 SSEGSYWQLCTGYN
+346 
-360 NKVLRI
+360 
-366 VNSTA
+366 
-371 NNITDYT
+371 NNISDYT
-378 DASQH
+378 DATQH
-383 NVYYEVQFPTKGY
+383 NQYFEIGFPTKGY
-396 KDVTLDF
+396 KNVHFTFSFTCGDNKERAL
-403 AVAYGGN
+403 
-410 AEAGIEAVVST
+410 EAVVST
-421 DGGETWADAGTFT
+421 DGGRTWSDAGAYS
-434 TMGNWWLYKN
+434 GAANWWIYKTN
-444 NKVTI
+444 DVTL
-449 SANNKEKVI
+449 SANDKDQVI
-458 VRLIAANEL
+458 VRLIAPNDETAQ
-467 ASNWNLDYVKVNAV
+467 WRVNDISITADK
-481 VAAAPVSVS
+481 AAAPISVS

-607 LPDYGNGGL
+607 LPDYGNSGL

-634 TVRIKVY
+634 IVRIKVY

-664 EPVPSYTLQVTSG
+664 EAVPSYTLQVSSG

-888 WKFLSEEWYWEI
+888 WKLLSEEWYWEI

-931 IDGTNFTKIGTFNL
+931 IDGTNFTKIGTFYP

-1089 LEEVSITFTTMERQQ
+1089 VEAVSITFTTMERQQ

-1184 AVHVSI
+1184 AVHVSV

-1216 QDGPQALALN
+1216 QAGPQALALN
-1226 TGGDRICL
+1226 TGGDRIAL

-1279 GDTLDINRP
+1279 GDTLEINRP

-1319 NVTDVWL
+1319 NVTDIWL
-1326 GRPWHNAPK
+1326 GRPWHNTPK
-1335 TVFINTQTFVNIPAK
+1335 TVFINTQTFINIPAK

-1380 REDTYYYTQYYK
+1380 RESYYYYIDSSTG
-1392 MVDGE
+1392 D
-1397 KVIATSRPE
+1397 KVEAF
-1406 DSDMPNWTEEKVY
+1406 NV
-1419 GTAKNYLT
+1419 KNYLT

-1491 ETSVDVNAVVS
+1491 ETSVDLNAVVS

-1565 SFKGMVISDGKKYMK
+1565 SYKGMVINDGKKYMK